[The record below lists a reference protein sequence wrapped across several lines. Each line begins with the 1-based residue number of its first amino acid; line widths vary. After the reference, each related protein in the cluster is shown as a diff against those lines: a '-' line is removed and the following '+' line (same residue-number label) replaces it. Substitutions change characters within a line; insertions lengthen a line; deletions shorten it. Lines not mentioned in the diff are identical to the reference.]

1 LETLKI
7 KAVKEHDFKE
17 EDLKNLNKFSPAV
30 QKLVFDIVV
39 LGYVLDGKISSR
51 EQKQIVVLNEKYG
64 FDLKVDELLE
74 NSRNFMKGKGVDLV
88 GIK

>member
-1 LETLKI
+1 
-7 KAVKEHDFKE
+7 
-17 EDLKNLNKFSPAV
+17 
-30 QKLVFDIVV
+30 VV